1 MTAADGADTTTSLTA
16 NRADTSAVPSPRIPA
31 SGELDTLVAH
41 RSLGLLVEAVEE
53 YAIFSLDPT
62 GAVQTWN
69 VGARRIKG
77 YTEREILGQHFS
89 VFYLPEHRRT
99 GIPDSELA
107 HATTHGHWSGEGWR
121 VRKDGAQFWAN
132 AVITAVFDAGG
143 ELHGFVKVTR
153 DETDRKI
160 AENNRRQ
167 LDVIAERERTALD
180 IADTTVR
187 GIFSAGL
194 ALHSALG
201 INTDPRI
208 ADRLEDAIN
217 ILDATLTQIRT
228 IAISRTTTRDLPE
241 PAT

>member
-1 MTAADGADTTTSLTA
+1 M
-16 NRADTSAVPSPRIPA
+16 
-31 SGELDTLVAH
+31 
-41 RSLGLLVEAVEE
+41 
-53 YAIFSLDPT
+53 
-62 GAVQTWN
+62 
-69 VGARRIKG
+69 
-77 YTEREILGQHFS
+77 
-89 VFYLPEHRRT
+89 
-99 GIPDSELA
+99 
-107 HATTHGHWSGEGWR
+107 
-121 VRKDGAQFWAN
+121 AN

-167 LDVIAERERTALD
+167 LDV